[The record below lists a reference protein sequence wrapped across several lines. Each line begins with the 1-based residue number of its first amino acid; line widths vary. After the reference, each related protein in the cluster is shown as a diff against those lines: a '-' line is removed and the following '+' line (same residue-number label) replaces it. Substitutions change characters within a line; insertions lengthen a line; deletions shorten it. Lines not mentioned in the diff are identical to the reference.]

1 MESVSAKPPLES
13 LGDVSAADVFRIGA
27 ATIFAMLI
35 AVAGTV
41 VFRRLAGA
49 LVEPLQPAALL
60 TAGALIAGA
69 VAAIRVGWSRTK
81 PRDDWTMMGVTSL
94 AAMSLFASLCL
105 PGTSPAVIAVASLML
120 AAEESCFWFRAIR
133 RARNRRPV
141 AADVESQG
149 SIDVDMTNDVASETD
164 NPLAESDYEESF
176 GLETMPGNEVT
187 QQIIRARTAEGGEI
201 VTGRLRACF
210 SAGQRT
216 GSVHLAFCPSLEST
230 PKVEIE
236 QIEGPSARIKTAQVL
251 PYGIRL
257 DVKLASSCDEP
268 TDILIQ
274 LSAISS

>member
-13 LGDVSAADVFRIGA
+13 LRDVSAAGVFRIGTA
-27 ATIFAMLI
+27 AVFAML
-35 AVAGTV
+35 VAAAATV

-60 TAGALIAGA
+60 IAGALIAGA
-69 VAAIRVGWSRTK
+69 TAVVRVGWSRTK
-81 PRDDWTMMGVTSL
+81 PRDCWMMMGITSL
-94 AAMSLFASLCL
+94 AAMSLFAALCL
-105 PGTSPAVIAVASLML
+105 PGTSSAMIAAAGLML

-141 AADVESQG
+141 AVDVESQESVG
-149 SIDVDMTNDVASETD
+149 VDMTDRGASDSE
-164 NPLAESDYEESF
+164 NPLTESNYDETLGF
-176 GLETMPGNEVT
+176 ETMPGNEVT

-216 GSVHLAFCPSLEST
+216 GSVHLAFCPPLDST
-230 PKVEIE
+230 PRVEIE
-236 QIEGPSARIKTAQVL
+236 QLEGPSARIKTAQVL

-257 DVKLASSCDEP
+257 DVKLASACDKP
-268 TDILIQ
+268 MDILMQ
-274 LSAISS
+274 LSAITS